1 MHPFINNLSEL
12 SDNQIEEN
20 IFLLQRRF
28 FQTANPDLQRQ
39 IQLALDTYKDE
50 IQSRRAIAAQ
60 RQKDASDGENGL
72 DNLINVS

>member
-12 SDNQIEEN
+12 SDNEVEEK

-28 FQTANPDLQRQ
+28 FQTSNPDLKSQ

-60 RQKDASDGENGL
+60 RQKEQQSGENGL
-72 DNLINVS
+72 DSLINIS

>member
-28 FQTANPDLQRQ
+28 FQTANSDLQRQ